1 MLREFAHG
9 GIVLGRIALDVQQL
23 VKGHLAKVGVFFA
36 DDVAFRLVG
45 GEQVLECPVAG
56 RLGGDLHEVMSD
68 VVANGFLLKD
78 DFVLAKRK
86 VEAASEQLHVEERPA
101 EEPRANDVG
110 KDDADEHGF
119 G

>member
-1 MLREFAHG
+1 MFLAGEVTHG
-9 GIVLGRIALDVQQL
+9 GITLCLHQVVD
-23 VKGHLAKVGVFFA
+23 GHLAQVGVLFV
-36 DDVAFRLVG
+36 DDVGLGLVGSEELVEHLVG
-45 GEQVLECPVAG
+45 GDI
-56 RLGGDLHEVMSD
+56 GGDLHKVADD